1 MAPENYIEFCAIER
15 SDKPMTRT
23 VKTDDLTDMA
33 NECFD
38 LPFDGTCKFYPFVVP
53 QLPPYRILA
62 IVGKS
67 GSGKSTMLKSL
78 DEKESTLRYF
88 EGMTLP
94 ESFIQLHTDNGKDG
108 FDAALAYVDRFR
120 RLGLDPGAA
129 CQKVFCELSEGE
141 KFRAL
146 LALQID
152 SYTVFDEFT
161 SMVDRTV
168 AEKVSRGLRQIVLK
182 EDLHNVV
189 VCSCH
194 KDFIPWLQPDVIV
207 DLDDSKVY
215 VRGIADAAE
224 ERTDT
229 EDKIGEIT
237 V

>member
-1 MAPENYIEFCAIER
+1 MTPKNYRTYCAIER
-15 SDKPMTRT
+15 SDEPMTRK

-38 LPFDGTCKFYPFVVP
+38 MPFDGTCKFYPFVVP
-53 QLPPYRILA
+53 ELPDYKILA
-62 IVGKS
+62 IVGRS

-78 DEKESTLRYF
+78 KEKESTIRYYPDQN
-88 EGMTLP
+88 LP
-94 ESFIQLHTDNGKDG
+94 ESYAQKCEYYHEAAPLFIQEFEL
-108 FDAALAYVDRFR
+108 
-120 RLGLDPGAA
+120 LGLEPEKYWCKKFG
-129 CQKVFCELSEGE
+129 ELSEGE

-146 LALQID
+146 LALQLD
-152 SYTVFDEFT
+152 SNVVFDEFT

-168 AEKVSRGLRQIVLK
+168 AETVSKGLKKLVEI

-194 KDFIPWLQPDVIV
+194 KDFIPWLEPDVIV

-215 VRGIADAAE
+215 VRGTEDAAE
-224 ERTDT
+224 ENTQT
-229 EDKIGEIT
+229 EEKIGEII

>member
-1 MAPENYIEFCAIER
+1 MVPKNYREFCAIER
-15 SDKPMTRT
+15 SDKPLTRT

-38 LPFDGTCKFYPFVVP
+38 MPFDGVCKFYPFNVP
-53 QLPPYRILA
+53 QLPDYRILA

-78 DEKESTLRYF
+78 SEKPSERQYYPDKY
-88 EGMTLP
+88 LP
-94 ESFIQLHTDNGKDG
+94 ESYDQKTQDVE
-108 FDAALAYVDRFR
+108 DAARMFIAEFR
-120 RLGLDPGAA
+120 TLGLDPTR
-129 CQKVFCELSEGE
+129 CWCKRYSDLSEGE

-146 LALQID
+146 LALQLD
-152 SYTVFDEFT
+152 NGTVFDEFT
-161 SMVDRTV
+161 SMVDRSV
-168 AEKVSRGLRQIVLK
+168 AETVSRGLRRLVLK
-182 EDLHNVV
+182 EDLRNVV

-215 VRGIADAAE
+215 VQGIDSSSGHE
-224 ERTDT
+224 ENTT
-229 EDKIGEIT
+229 EEKIGEIT

>member
-1 MAPENYIEFCAIER
+1 MTPENYRVYCAIER
-15 SDKPMTRT
+15 SDKPFTRK

-38 LPFDGTCKFYPFVVP
+38 MPFDGTCKFYPFIVP
-53 QLPPYRILA
+53 ELPEYRILA

-78 DEKESTLRYF
+78 KEKPSELQYF
-88 EGMTLP
+88 PDQYLP
-94 ESFIQLHTDNGKDG
+94 ESYTQKYPDDEQAARAFIAEYKQ
-108 FDAALAYVDRFR
+108 
-120 RLGLDPGAA
+120 LGLDPVKNW
-129 CQKVFCELSEGE
+129 CKRFSELSEGE

-146 LALQID
+146 LALQLQNNV
-152 SYTVFDEFT
+152 VFDEFT

-168 AEKVSRGLRQIVLK
+168 AETVSRGLRRLVLK
-182 EDLHNVV
+182 EDLKNVV

-207 DLDDSKVY
+207 DLDSSEVYTFGISEDSVQTTDQKNVDEQLI
-215 VRGIADAAE
+215 GTIA
-224 ERTDT
+224 
-229 EDKIGEIT
+229 